1 MSTRGS
7 KSSPVPTLTE
17 AEMAVLLKYY
27 DKDQDGIL
35 EPDEIVCLVLD
46 YRNKKVVDPVVS
58 KILAKFDVDKDGNLT
73 AAEVQTL
80 VEDIKLH
87 HTNARYAAYSVA
99 FARAFRY
106 LAFTSDLGEALRPVV
121 SARIVTATY
130 AIRYK
135 GRGFARTGAPAGA

>member
-17 AEMAVLLKYY
+17 AEIAVLLKYN

-58 KILAKFDVDKDGNLT
+58 KILAKFDVDKDGKLT

-130 AIRYK
+130 AIRCV
-135 GRGFARTGAPAGA
+135 PIIVVL